1 MKYNA
6 KTNERIYD
14 MLNEAKGKKTS
25 EFSPAVIKA
34 IVAAMSERASEANHT
49 KACEIVYYGLY
60 KYAYSVVKR
69 FTAINIEDYMQEFYF
84 VVAENLPA
92 WRPEKSSLI
101 TYFTPH
107 LEKMCNMLQLKD
119 QPFVSMHYRDAHI
132 SLSKVKSEM
141 AVNGNTS
148 PTDTEIHQ
156 ALKEKGLRYS
166 MKTIDEVRYQN
177 VKILS
182 LDAKNED
189 DTCLLDIIAA
199 DGMNDNQEDDEDELT
214 AQAIVNRAIKKLNST
229 TQVIIKAEMNFYNTM
244 DPKNRKKIRI
254 KELQQEVQKYLG
266 EVSIKWLKTE
276 KDCAEREFWHMV
288 KKEPGFAPY
297 YKRLTGN
304 AM

>member
-1 MKYNA
+1 MKYNV
-6 KTNERIYD
+6 KTNERIYNL
-14 MLNEAKGKKTS
+14 LNEAKGKKTS

-34 IVAAMSERASEANHT
+34 IVAAMSERSSEANHT

-60 KYAYSVVKR
+60 KYAYSTVRK
-69 FTAINIEDYMQEFYF
+69 FTTINIEDYMQEFYF
-84 VVAENLPA
+84 CVAENLPA

-107 LEKMCNMLQLKD
+107 LEKMCNILQFKD
-119 QPFVSMHYRDAHI
+119 QPFKSMHYRDAHI
-132 SLSKVKSEM
+132 SLMKVKSEM

-148 PTDTEIHQ
+148 PSDTEIHQ
-156 ALKEKGLRYS
+156 ALKDKGLRYS
-166 MKTIDEVRYQN
+166 MKTIDEVRYQD

-189 DTCLLDIIAA
+189 DNCLLDIIAA